1 MCRPAR
7 GEVNSPLRIQTE
19 KLSVFQLSKNNKK
32 ARFLGRAVL
41 ESDGELDSTHLRR
54 ALDWSP

>member
-1 MCRPAR
+1 MLLCC
-7 GEVNSPLRIQTE
+7 L
-19 KLSVFQLSKNNKK
+19 VFQLSKSNKK

-41 ESDGELDSTHLRR
+41 ESDCALDSTHPRR